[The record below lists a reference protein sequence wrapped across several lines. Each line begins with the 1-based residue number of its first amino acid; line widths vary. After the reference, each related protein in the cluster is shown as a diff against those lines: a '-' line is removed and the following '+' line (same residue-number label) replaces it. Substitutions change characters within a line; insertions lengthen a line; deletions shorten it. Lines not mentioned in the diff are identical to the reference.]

1 MGCNE
6 KKDSGECKQKRICVI
21 EHQILNKVSY
31 KQRPLNLHCLVHVT
45 SFFLSILYVVGVLE
59 KYVKRML
66 DQTDKSVLEFE
77 DCLS

>member
-1 MGCNE
+1 M
-6 KKDSGECKQKRICVI
+6 KKRIVESAI
-21 EHQILNKVSY
+21 RKEYVWLNIRFWTKFPINNALLIY
-31 KQRPLNLHCLVHVT
+31 IALFMLPH
-45 SFFLSILYVVGVLE
+45 FFLSILYVVGVLE

>member
-1 MGCNE
+1 MLP
-6 KKDSGECKQKRICVI
+6 
-21 EHQILNKVSY
+21 H
-31 KQRPLNLHCLVHVT
+31 
-45 SFFLSILYVVGVLE
+45 FFLSILYVVGVLE

>member
-6 KKDSGECKQKRICVI
+6 KKDGGECKQKRISVI

-31 KQRPLNLHCLVHVT
+31 KQRPLYIALFMLPH
-45 SFFLSILYVVGVLE
+45 FFLSILYVVGVLE